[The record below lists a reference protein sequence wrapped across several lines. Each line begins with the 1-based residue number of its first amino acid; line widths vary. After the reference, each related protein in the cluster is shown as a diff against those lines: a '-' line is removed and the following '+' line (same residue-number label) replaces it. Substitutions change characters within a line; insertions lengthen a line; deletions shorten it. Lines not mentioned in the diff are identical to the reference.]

1 MTTKDMIIEGRSGKE
16 EGVQWAGE
24 GDKRVM
30 RVNIIKRNYK
40 HMKTSL

>member
-1 MTTKDMIIEGRSGKE
+1 MIIEGRTWEE

-30 RVNIIKRNYK
+30 WVNIIKRNYK
-40 HMKTSL
+40 RMKTSL